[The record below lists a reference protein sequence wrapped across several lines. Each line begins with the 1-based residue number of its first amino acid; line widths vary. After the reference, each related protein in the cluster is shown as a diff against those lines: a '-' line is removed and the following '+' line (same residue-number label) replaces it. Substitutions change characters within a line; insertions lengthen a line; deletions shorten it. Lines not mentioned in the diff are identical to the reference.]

1 MRGKP
6 SKIKDAEW
14 ETDGGLDGFDDCES
28 QPLVLN
34 SEEIRLRIMESGTRL
49 PAWIVASASKP
60 IKQR

>member
-6 SKIKDAEW
+6 SKIKDAEG
-14 ETDGGLDGFDDCES
+14 EIDGGFDGFEDCES

-34 SEEIRLRIMESGTRL
+34 SEEIRLRIMESGTRF

-60 IKQR
+60 IKHC